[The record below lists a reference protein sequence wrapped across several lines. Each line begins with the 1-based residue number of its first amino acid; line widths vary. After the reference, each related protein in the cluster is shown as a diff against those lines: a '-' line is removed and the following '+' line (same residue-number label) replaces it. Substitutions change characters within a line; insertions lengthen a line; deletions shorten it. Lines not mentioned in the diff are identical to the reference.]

1 MRRNFTL
8 TGQTHV
14 SQLRASH
21 PQDASPRLPWIPQQ
35 NSKNRVIIITL
46 RGCLS
51 IHSTLVTLRGLQTAS
66 NRIPGAIRTFWHVF
80 YAFATIHGANPRNPM
95 LTYGPRPPCTPLLP
109 EQTTTR
115 RYLIFIYVYM
125 YFLNMSLFTQIAA
138 LYAHIS

>member
-1 MRRNFTL
+1 MFEYSLYAGYIT
-8 TGQTHV
+8 
-14 SQLRASH
+14 
-21 PQDASPRLPWIPQQ
+21 WIADSEQQ
-35 NSKNRVIIITL
+35 N
-46 RGCLS
+46 
-51 IHSTLVTLRGLQTAS
+51 
-66 NRIPGAIRTFWHVF
+66 PG
-80 YAFATIHGANPRNPM
+80 AFATIHGANPRNPM